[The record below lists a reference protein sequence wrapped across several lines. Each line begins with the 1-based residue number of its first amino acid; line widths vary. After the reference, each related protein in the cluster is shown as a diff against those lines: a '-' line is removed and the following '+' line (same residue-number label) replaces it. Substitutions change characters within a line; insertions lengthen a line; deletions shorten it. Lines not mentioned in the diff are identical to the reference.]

1 MNIGEVCYVYR
12 ATVVRV
18 IDADTLVLN
27 IDLGFRV
34 HTEIEGRI
42 NGIDAPEM
50 STPEGIAAREAVV
63 NLLTLAKTVTVSSYR
78 DKRSFAR
85 WVVDVW
91 VDDLLLAGWLSE
103 HHFVKAIPRFEHIQ
117 NDVHGR
123 WYAE

>member
-34 HTEIEGRI
+34 HTEI
-42 NGIDAPEM
+42 